1 MKKLIICLCLFAAIG
16 AVAAEPPEV
25 NEKVLKAFNETFV
38 KATDVVWHELQNVY
52 EASFKQSE
60 IVTRAIYDT
69 EGNLLR
75 TTRYYGE
82 EHLPV
87 NIITKLKKKYA
98 DKSVYGVTESST
110 EDEVSYHIVL
120 EDEKNWYIVTANNFG
135 SIELSK
141 KYKKA

>member
-25 NEKVLKAFNETFV
+25 NEKVLKAFKETFV
-38 KATDVVWHELQNVY
+38 KATDVVWHELQNSY

-75 TTRYYGE
+75 TTRYYSE
-82 EHLPV
+82 EHLPI
-87 NIITKLKKKYA
+87 NIITKLKKKYEG
-98 DKSVYGVTESST
+98 KTVFGITESST
-110 EDEVSYHIVL
+110 EEEVSYHIVL
-120 EDEKNWYIVTANNFG
+120 EDEKNWYIVVADNLG
-135 SIELSK
+135 SLELSK
-141 KYKKA
+141 KFKKA

>member
-25 NEKVLKAFNETFV
+25 NEKVLKAFKETFV
-38 KATDVVWHELQNVY
+38 KATDVVWHELQNSY

-75 TTRYYGE
+75 TTRYYSE
-82 EHLPV
+82 EHLPI
-87 NIITKLKKKYA
+87 NIITKLKNKYEG
-98 DKSVYGVTESST
+98 KTVFGITESST
-110 EDEVSYHIVL
+110 EEEVSYHIVL
-120 EDEKNWYIVTANNFG
+120 EDEKNWYIVVADNLG
-135 SIELSK
+135 SLELSK
-141 KYKKA
+141 KFKKA